1 MGANTG
7 TNGDGLMLAIAVYVS
22 AIVIANLMVSFFG
35 PWVSPINAFV
45 LIGLDLSLRD
55 YFQEKWRGN
64 MMPLKMG
71 LLIFGSGAISYALD
85 QSSGSIAAAS
95 VVAFAFSNSFNT
107 ILYYLLGNRPYL
119 IKSNVSN
126 ILGAIIDSVVFPTI
140 AFGALLPEIVMLQFF
155 AKMFGGFLWSL
166 ILNRKL
172 ARDKAA

>member
-1 MGANTG
+1 
-7 TNGDGLMLAIAVYVS
+7 
-22 AIVIANLMVSFFG
+22 
-35 PWVSPINAFV
+35 
-45 LIGLDLSLRD
+45 
-55 YFQEKWRGN
+55 
-64 MMPLKMG
+64 MG
-71 LLIFGSGAISYALD
+71 LLIFCSGAISCALD
-85 QSSGSIAAAS
+85 QSSGSIAVAS
-95 VVAFAFSNSFNT
+95 VVAFAFSNSFNA

-172 ARDKAA
+172 AREKAA